1 MNQKPIFRFLKTP
14 AINEKLLE
22 WWNWLDKNRGDRAR
36 LRRVE
41 NGSDGVFTEAFRHMR
56 TKAPELES
64 LLPERW
70 SENQKLSAL
79 AMVAAILAH
88 VKTDMPDCSFAA
100 LLATPKSGD
109 KPRMSTLRFQQLQKS
124 HDPEEFY
131 RRMLRAVRL
140 LDGNVNIISLADNIL
155 HWLDEYYWGVDR
167 NPQKRLLF
175 CWANDYY
182 RTLN

>member
-1 MNQKPIFRFLKTP
+1 MFRFLKDSSTR
-14 AINEKLLE
+14 EKLLE
-22 WWNWLDKNRGDRAR
+22 WWAWLDKNRGDRAR

-41 NGSDGVFTEAFRHMR
+41 SGSDGVFTEAFRHLLV
-56 TKAPELES
+56 KAPELE
-64 LLPERW
+64 LQLPKRW

-88 VKTDMPDCSFAA
+88 VKKDLTVGSFATQ
-100 LLATPKSGD
+100 LATSKNGD
-109 KPRMSTLRFQQLQKS
+109 KSRMSTLRFQQLQKS

-140 LDGNVNIISLADNIL
+140 LEGNVNISSLADNIL

-182 RTLN
+182 RTSN